1 MRCKKKN
8 HLEQSTSTGIG
19 NFQFTKCHNKESFL
33 EEETYFSTSLKRPAD
48 PEKTEKGKLIVY
60 VVCFITQTVYNVFIF
75 NYLDVV
81 EFYKLR
87 LSFSI
92 SCQVVNF

>member
-1 MRCKKKN
+1 M
-8 HLEQSTSTGIG
+8 
-19 NFQFTKCHNKESFL
+19 

-48 PEKTEKGKLIVY
+48 PGKTEKGKLIVY

-87 LSFSI
+87 LSFSV

>member
-1 MRCKKKN
+1 M
-8 HLEQSTSTGIG
+8 
-19 NFQFTKCHNKESFL
+19 

-87 LSFSI
+87 LYSFSV